1 MIHQVN
7 DTLFINKERIDYIE
21 DTGKELC
28 INEKEF
34 RQQAELFNNTANT
47 LFGDYWYCNYRPIN
61 YSDNFPTVSYTLAEI
76 EQKRLSPEIREQYW
90 TNIKN
95 IIIKHLNL
103 KNEDIIIKQYVKQY
117 CIHFSGGKQLIVT
130 EDVLQAL
137 EILPKKDIKPDNK
150 EIIMNFYKHFE

>member
-47 LFGDYWYCNYRPIN
+47 LFGDYWYYNYRI
-61 YSDNFPTVSYTLAEI
+61 FRSYH
-76 EQKRLSPEIREQYW
+76 S
-90 TNIKN
+90 
-95 IIIKHLNL
+95 
-103 KNEDIIIKQYVKQY
+103 
-117 CIHFSGGKQLIVT
+117 
-130 EDVLQAL
+130 
-137 EILPKKDIKPDNK
+137 
-150 EIIMNFYKHFE
+150 